1 MFECLHFAQ
10 KNFSFAKFFSYT
22 SSTSLFLIP
31 MKWFFFLLL
40 INARCLM
47 LSKRT
52 SANERI
58 STWAHLIVLENGILS
73 VVGCFLF
80 LVASLFIFENISAI
94 LDLKW
99 SNLFLEISN
108 CDVFFLYTIQAI
120 IYKCNIDCMSKWS
133 IKCIYEVSSFAI
145 WWMCD
150 NLWLENLS
158 CRSLPYVDCKFE

>member
-1 MFECLHFAQ
+1 MSVINVWMFTFCT
-10 KNFSFAKFFSYT
+10 KKFFICKIFFLYFFYFFVSYT
-22 SSTSLFLIP
+22 
-31 MKWFFFLLL
+31 KWFFFYY
-40 INARCLM
+40 ARCLM